1 MHLSVNVV
9 TVFELLLIARAYIVP
24 VILMGPL
31 DMTLEYRD
39 LLTATFTCTAFGGDH
54 AQLLITWTFPSSD
67 TGYNT
72 SSRIE
77 IHNSDNS
84 TTSRITTLPLSLSDR
99 GSQSTCDVAY
109 ASGPTAEVEAS
120 ATLNIGEYYA
130 IVTYLHTIYTVEPP
144 IKDTPNKGNLSIKDK
159 STCPN
164 SYYTSTF

>member
-1 MHLSVNVV
+1 MS
-9 TVFELLLIARAYIVP
+9 LLFWAIINCACIVP

-54 AQLLITWTFPSSD
+54 SQLLITWTSPSSD
-67 TGYNT
+67 TGFNT

-77 IHNSDNS
+77 IRNSDNS

-109 ASGPTAEVEAS
+109 PSGPTAEVEAS

-130 IVTYLHTIYTVEPP
+130 IV
-144 IKDTPNKGNLSIKDK
+144 S
-159 STCPN
+159 
-164 SYYTSTF
+164 